1 MNAVCFKTTEN
12 EKERKNQ
19 KALSFFMELL
29 KGVDILIWAESI
41 QAPLTH
47 QNPDSLQLRQC

>member
-12 EKERKNQ
+12 EKEKNQ

-29 KGVDILIWAESI
+29 KGVD
-41 QAPLTH
+41 
-47 QNPDSLQLRQC
+47 SLM